1 MAMSLLRRLA
11 AGAPPSV
18 FVALGAGAAERV
30 DELFLARGVVRVVSP
45 RHANLL
51 LVAGEPRGD
60 DLPSLLTVHDQML
73 PPRAT
78 LFWGATPLD
87 ELASAATIAVGDEA
101 LPQLLRLHQQLR
113 SGEHP
118 GEPDLLPDEPPAPWR
133 GVGDHG
139 QGGKGMMGGTP
150 YGRPMPM
157 TGDDTR
163 DGLALDE
170 VTLQLGPYLH
180 PWPAGLVLEWV
191 LQGDVVQ
198 RARVVRPP
206 LLPGDAA
213 LASPGADLRAAAGLL
228 TLLEL
233 HALAE
238 RCGRAASALGRG
250 EPVDVAQLGG
260 AVRRAG
266 GLAAIPPDLGRC
278 RVVGGGGVS
287 QVDSDVRSRLRSWLS
302 SVPARSSSSAD
313 DGLRDHAGHDDHADH
328 PQQLVDLLTG
338 LEWNEAMLVVNSFT
352 AAQLHQIA
360 PAEAPLQDDA
370 DADADGDGDSD
381 ADADGH
387 DDADAD
393 ADAPSNADETQD
405 SATTAHPH

>member
-1 MAMSLLRRLA
+1 MAMNLLRRLA
-11 AGAPPSV
+11 DGAPPSV
-18 FVALGAGAAERV
+18 FVALGVGAAERV
-30 DELFLARGVVRVVSP
+30 DALFLVRGVVRVVSP

-51 LVAGEPRGD
+51 LVAGEPRAD
-60 DLPSLLTVHDQML
+60 DLPSLRTVHDQML

-87 ELASAATIAVGDEA
+87 GLASAATLEVGDDA
-101 LPQLLRLHQQLR
+101 LPHLLRLHAQLR
-113 SGEHP
+113 SGQHP

-150 YGRPMPM
+150 YGRPMAM
-157 TGDDTR
+157 TGDDIR

-198 RARVVRPP
+198 RARVVRAP
-206 LLPGDAA
+206 LSPGDAA

-233 HALAE
+233 HAFAE
-238 RCGRAASALGRG
+238 RCGRAASALDRG

-266 GLAAIPPDLGRC
+266 GWAAIPPDLGRC
-278 RVVGGGGVS
+278 RVVGGGEVS
-287 QVDSDVRSRLRSWLS
+287 EVDSDVRSRLQGWLS
-302 SVPARSSSSAD
+302 SASARSSSSSAD
-313 DGLRDHAGHDDHADH
+313 GGLRDHADH

-338 LEWNEAMLVVNSFT
+338 LEWNEAMLVVNSFS
-352 AAQLHQIA
+352 AAQLHPIA
-360 PAEAPLQDDA
+360 PAEAPPQDDADADA
-370 DADADGDGDSD
+370 DADADGDGDG
-381 ADADGH
+381 DGH
-387 DDADAD
+387 DDADFD
-393 ADAPSNADETQD
+393 ADAPSNAGASHDG
-405 SATTAHPH
+405 ATTAHPH